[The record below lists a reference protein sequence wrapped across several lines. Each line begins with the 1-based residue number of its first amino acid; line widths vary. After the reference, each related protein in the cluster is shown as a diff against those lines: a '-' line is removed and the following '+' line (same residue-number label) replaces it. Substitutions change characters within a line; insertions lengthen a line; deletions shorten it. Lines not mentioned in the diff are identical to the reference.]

1 MERIDLFEKRRKQL
15 LKNLVKNKT
24 KFNEIEDILLQRG
37 AEIGV
42 EEKVVS
48 IGFALIITLTISS
61 LLGMFGVAGF
71 AVSLVLFAL
80 GFVISRVFAKKV
92 YGKPRKDS
100 DLSPS
105 ERKLLIQATK
115 ARDQLGL
122 LQAQINQQSELIIF
136 GRYQQ
141 KLKPLRLLSEELMA
155 HDKSNLAWRYQ
166 KHFSRMQLAYQKHL
180 SALTDCYAPQK
191 RK

>member
-15 LKNLVKNKT
+15 LKSLVTSKS
-24 KFNEIEDILLQRG
+24 KFSEIEDILLQRG

-61 LLGMFGVAGF
+61 LLALFGVAGF
-71 AVSLVLFAL
+71 IVSLVLFGL

-122 LQAQINQQSELIIF
+122 LQAQINQQSELMIF

-141 KLKPLRLLSEELMA
+141 KLKPLRLLSEELRA

-166 KHFSRMQLAYQKHL
+166 KHFSRMQETYQQHL
-180 SALTDCYAPQK
+180 STLTDCYAPKK